1 MNKAH
6 INGFEMSYELRGQ
19 GEPLSLLRGMTG
31 AGTNWDMVFPTA
43 IEGFQTIIPDLRGY
57 GRSNHPAG
65 QFSIRQCAADVV
77 ALADELQIE
86 TFKAIGLSLGGNAM
100 LHIAAE
106 ATHRVVAMAVKHV
119 GGDIQIE
126 ELRRYA
132 KELSE
137 RHDDMDGPSFLAH
150 APSFAK
156 TSVEFLR
163 A

>member
-1 MNKAH
+1 MKQMLSREPANAELEQLRSTH
-6 INGFEMSYELRGQ
+6 I
-19 GEPLSLLRGMTG
+19 
-31 AGTNWDMVFPTA
+31 
-43 IEGFQTIIPDLRGY
+43 
-57 GRSNHPAG
+57 
-65 QFSIRQCAADVV
+65 
-77 ALADELQIE
+77 
-86 TFKAIGLSLGGNAM
+86 
-100 LHIAAE
+100 
-106 ATHRVVAMAVKHV
+106 